1 MDIKRAKQEI
11 KNTISAYLA
20 KDSMGDYKI
29 PQMNQRPILLIGPP
43 GIGKTQIMEQ
53 VAKECKVGLVAYTIT
68 HHTRQSA
75 IGLPFIKE
83 KVYGGKS
90 YTVTEYTMSEI
101 IASVYEK
108 IEKTGNKEGILFLDE
123 INCVSETLAP
133 TMLQF
138 LQCKMFGNQSVPQGW
153 IIVTAGN
160 PPEYNK
166 SVRDFDVVTLDRIK
180 KISVAASYPVWKEYA
195 YLNQVHPAILSY
207 LELRRENFFR
217 IETSVDGKM
226 FVTARGWEDLSRFI
240 YVMEELGQTVDR
252 EVVSQYIQF
261 PLIAKDFAN
270 YLDLYYKYKQDYG
283 VEEILEGKYTTITL
297 QKMRLAPFDERLSVV
312 GLFNG
317 KLGEYFYEGY
327 LKERYIE
334 KLYDC
339 LVDWRENLKEKSLEE
354 IKKEAEQ
361 AYEKDKKAEILSKE
375 AQILARKVL
384 NSLEKYCKKIV
395 GITDKNKAY
404 EKVKELFYAEDKDRE
419 DLVEKTGRALQNA
432 FEFIEAA
439 FGEQQEM
446 VAFMTELNA
455 NYYAIS
461 FIKSN
466 GSPLY
471 YKHNK
476 GLLFDKRQKE
486 ILNQME
492 DVEELLNSTL

>member
-1 MDIKRAKQEI
+1 MDIKRAKEEI

-20 KDSMGDYKI
+20 KDRKGNYKI
-29 PQMNQRPILLIGPP
+29 PAIHQRPLLLIGPP
-43 GIGKTQIMEQ
+43 GIGKTQIIEQ
-53 VAKECKVGLVAYTIT
+53 IAKECKVGLVAYTIT

-75 IGLPFIKE
+75 IGLPFIE
-83 KVYGGKS
+83 ERVYGGKK
-90 YTVTEYTMSEI
+90 YRVTEYTMSEI
-101 IASVYEK
+101 IGSVYEK

-138 LQCKMFGNQSVPQGW
+138 LQCKTFGNQSVPAGW

-160 PPEYNK
+160 PSEYNK
-166 SVRDFDVVTLDRIK
+166 SVREFDVVTLDRIK
-180 KISVAASYPVWKEYA
+180 KISVSANYAVWKEYA
-195 YLNQVHPAILSY
+195 YLQQVHPAILSY

-217 IETSVDGKM
+217 IESTVDGKL

-240 YVMEELGQTVDR
+240 YAMEDLGQSVDR
-252 EVVSQYIQF
+252 EVVGQYIQF

-270 YLDLYYKYKQDYG
+270 YLELYHKYRQDYG
-283 VEEILEGKYTTITL
+283 VEKILQGKYSSSSL
-297 QKMRLAPFDERLSVV
+297 QKMRLAPFDERLSIV
-312 GLFNG
+312 GLLNG
-317 KLGEYFYEGY
+317 KLGEYFYEAY
-327 LKERYIE
+327 LKERYTE
-334 KLYDC
+334 KLYD
-339 LVDWRENLKEKSLEE
+339 LLLDWREHLEEKSLEDVS
-354 IKKEAEQ
+354 KEAKA
-361 AYEKDKKAEILSKE
+361 AYEKDKKAEILNKE
-375 AQILARKVL
+375 AEDLALEILERLDLYCREITGIK
-384 NSLEKYCKKIV
+384 EKEA
-395 GITDKNKAY
+395 AY
-404 EKVKELFYAEDKDRE
+404 ERVKELFYKEDEERE
-419 DLVEKTGRALQNA
+419 RLIEKTALALQNA

-439 FGEQQEM
+439 FEEQQEM

-461 FIKSN
+461 FIKTN

-492 DVEELLNSTL
+492 DVEELLHNSL